1 MIKLVR
7 IDYRLLHGQV
17 VFAWTRALDIDHII
31 VANAKAAAD
40 AFITMSLNLAKP
52 AGVTLDIATVEQA
65 AEKLNSGKLDHK
77 KVMVVLGNTA
87 ETLALVEKVPGIS
100 AINYGGLPQKEGA
113 RQFGKAI
120 YLTEEEIAH
129 SRALKEK
136 GIRLEIRQV
145 PAHSAE
151 LLNDQL

>member
-17 VFAWTRALDIDHII
+17 VFDWTRELDIDHII

-136 GIRLEIRQV
+136 GIRLEMRQV

>member
-1 MIKLVR
+1 MIIGCCTAR
-7 IDYRLLHGQV
+7 WF
-17 VFAWTRALDIDHII
+17 FARTRALDIDHII

-65 AEKLNSGKLDHK
+65 AEKLNSGKLIIKSHGGPGQYC
-77 KVMVVLGNTA
+77 GNPRA
-87 ETLALVEKVPGIS
+87 SGKVPGIS

-129 SRALKEK
+129 SRVLKEK
-136 GIRLEIRQV
+136 GIRLEMRQV

>member
-7 IDYRLLHGQV
+7 IDYRLLHGRW
-17 VFAWTRALDIDHII
+17 FCLDPSAGYRPYHRRQRQSRGGCLHYM
-31 VANAKAAAD
+31 
-40 AFITMSLNLAKP
+40 MSLNSAKP

-77 KVMVVLGNTA
+77 KSWWSGNTA

-136 GIRLEIRQV
+136 GIRLEMRQV

>member
-77 KVMVVLGNTA
+77 KVYSELIKHWITQKLRTVKIQKNSKEYYKYRRKGQDN
-87 ETLALVEKVPGIS
+87 S
-100 AINYGGLPQKEGA
+100 ARPSI
-113 RQFGKAI
+113 
-120 YLTEEEIAH
+120 
-129 SRALKEK
+129 
-136 GIRLEIRQV
+136 
-145 PAHSAE
+145 
-151 LLNDQL
+151 

>member
-65 AEKLNSGKLDHK
+65 AENLTAASWIIK
-77 KVMVVLGNTA
+77 K
-87 ETLALVEKVPGIS
+87 S
-100 AINYGGLPQKEGA
+100 WWSWAILRKP
-113 RQFGKAI
+113 
-120 YLTEEEIAH
+120 
-129 SRALKEK
+129 SR
-136 GIRLEIRQV
+136 
-145 PAHSAE
+145 
-151 LLNDQL
+151 

>member
-65 AEKLNSGKLDHK
+65 AESLTAASWIIKSHGGPGQCCGNPRASGKSP
-77 KVMVVLGNTA
+77 GN
-87 ETLALVEKVPGIS
+87 
-100 AINYGGLPQKEGA
+100 
-113 RQFGKAI
+113 
-120 YLTEEEIAH
+120 
-129 SRALKEK
+129 
-136 GIRLEIRQV
+136 
-145 PAHSAE
+145 
-151 LLNDQL
+151 

>member
-17 VFAWTRALDIDHII
+17 VFASTRALDIDHII

-77 KVMVVLGNTA
+77 KSWWSGQYCGNPRA
-87 ETLALVEKVPGIS
+87 SGKSPG
-100 AINYGGLPQKEGA
+100 N
-113 RQFGKAI
+113 
-120 YLTEEEIAH
+120 
-129 SRALKEK
+129 
-136 GIRLEIRQV
+136 
-145 PAHSAE
+145 
-151 LLNDQL
+151 

>member
-65 AEKLNSGKLDHK
+65 AEKLNSGKLII

-129 SRALKEK
+129 SRVLKEK
-136 GIRLEIRQV
+136 GIRLEMRQV

>member
-65 AEKLNSGKLDHK
+65 AEK
-77 KVMVVLGNTA
+77 
-87 ETLALVEKVPGIS
+87 
-100 AINYGGLPQKEGA
+100 Q
-113 RQFGKAI
+113 Q
-120 YLTEEEIAH
+120 
-129 SRALKEK
+129 
-136 GIRLEIRQV
+136 RQV
-145 PAHSAE
+145 GSKKSWWSWAILRKPSR
-151 LLNDQL
+151 

>member
-7 IDYRLLHGQV
+7 IDYRLLHGRG
-17 VFAWTRALDIDHII
+17 FCLTRALDIDHII

-77 KVMVVLGNTA
+77 KSWWSGQYCGNPRA
-87 ETLALVEKVPGIS
+87 S
-100 AINYGGLPQKEGA
+100 
-113 RQFGKAI
+113 GK
-120 YLTEEEIAH
+120 
-129 SRALKEK
+129 SP
-136 GIRLEIRQV
+136 V
-145 PAHSAE
+145 
-151 LLNDQL
+151 N

>member
-87 ETLALVEKVPGIS
+87 ETLALVEKIPEIS
-100 AINYGGLPQKEGA
+100 AINYGGCHFQKATA
-113 RQFGKAI
+113 R
-120 YLTEEEIAH
+120 T
-129 SRALKEK
+129 
-136 GIRLEIRQV
+136 IRSQLHYNHKQIICLQSVRQTA
-145 PAHSAE
+145 P
-151 LLNDQL
+151 

>member
-17 VFAWTRALDIDHII
+17 VFASTRALDIDHII

-65 AEKLNSGKLDHK
+65 AEKLNSGKLIIKSHGGPWQYC
-77 KVMVVLGNTA
+77 GNPRA
-87 ETLALVEKVPGIS
+87 SGKSPG
-100 AINYGGLPQKEGA
+100 N
-113 RQFGKAI
+113 
-120 YLTEEEIAH
+120 
-129 SRALKEK
+129 
-136 GIRLEIRQV
+136 
-145 PAHSAE
+145 
-151 LLNDQL
+151 

>member
-77 KVMVVLGNTA
+77 KSHGGPWQYCGNPRA
-87 ETLALVEKVPGIS
+87 SGKSPG
-100 AINYGGLPQKEGA
+100 N
-113 RQFGKAI
+113 
-120 YLTEEEIAH
+120 
-129 SRALKEK
+129 
-136 GIRLEIRQV
+136 
-145 PAHSAE
+145 
-151 LLNDQL
+151 

>member
-65 AEKLNSGKLDHK
+65 AEKLNGGKLDHK

-87 ETLALVEKVPGIS
+87 E
-100 AINYGGLPQKEGA
+100 
-113 RQFGKAI
+113 
-120 YLTEEEIAH
+120 IAD

-136 GIRLEIRQV
+136 GIRLEMRQV

-151 LLNDQL
+151 LLNEQL